1 MAKYRI
7 GVSRDLLG
15 QDGKP
20 NFDSVALR
28 ILDEDPL
35 LGWDWFGDGASP
47 ATAEDAA
54 AFDGICLGAPAMQA
68 AALGRADR
76 RLRLVARFG
85 VGVDHCDVPALTARG
100 ILLTNNPEGVRRSV
114 ASSALAFILA
124 LAHRIPT
131 LDRLVRTGRWND
143 RMNHLGTGLDGRTLG
158 LIGVGNT
165 GMELFRLIRPFGMRH
180 VAHDPFAREADVA
193 PLGVTLQDF
202 DTVMRGADFLVIA
215 CPLDDTTR
223 GLVGARALGL
233 MKSTAFLI
241 NTARGPIVD
250 EAALYR
256 VLKDR
261 RIAGAALDVFEQEPT
276 PIDNPLLTLDNV
288 ILSPHAVTYTDE
300 ALRLLAEG
308 GFKAARDFFNRR
320 IPFRVVNPELLETPD
335 LRRWFAKQGA

>member
-1 MAKYRI
+1 MATYRI

-20 NFDSVALR
+20 NFDPVALR
-28 ILDEDPL
+28 ILDDDPL
-35 LGWDWFGDGASP
+35 LDWEWFGDGAGP
-47 ATAEDAA
+47 VTADDAA
-54 AFDGICLGAPAMQA
+54 AYDGICLGAPSMPG
-68 AALGRADR
+68 AALGRGDR
-76 RLRLVARFG
+76 RLRIVARFG
-85 VGVDHCDVPALTARG
+85 VGVDHCDVPALTAQG

-131 LDRLVRTGRWND
+131 LDRLVRTGRWNE

-165 GMELFRLIRPFGMRH
+165 GKELFRLVRPFGMRH
-180 VAHDPFAREADVA
+180 VAYDPFAREAEVA
-193 PLGVTLQDF
+193 PLGVALQDF
-202 DTVMRGADFLVIA
+202 DTVMRDADFLVIA

-233 MKSTAFLI
+233 MKPGAFLI

-256 VLKDR
+256 ALKDR

-308 GFKAARDFFNRR
+308 GFKAARDFFNRQV
-320 IPFRVVNPELLETPD
+320 PFRVVNPELLETPD
-335 LRRWFAKQGA
+335 LRSWFGK

>member
-1 MAKYRI
+1 MVKYRI

-20 NFDSVALR
+20 NFDPAALK
-28 ILDEDPL
+28 ILDGEPRLD
-35 LGWDWFGDGASP
+35 WAWFGDGAGP
-47 ATAEDAA
+47 VTADEAA
-54 AFDGICLGAPAMQA
+54 EFDGICLGAPAIQG
-68 AALGRADR
+68 AALGRADQR
-76 RLRLVARFG
+76 MRIVARFG

-131 LDRLVRTGRWND
+131 LDRLVRTGRWHD

-165 GMELFRLIRPFGMRH
+165 GKELFRLVQPFGMRH
-180 VAHDPFAREADVA
+180 IACDPFARAADVA
-193 PLGVTLQDF
+193 PLGVTLQDL
-202 DTVMRGADFLVIA
+202 DTVLRSADFLVIS
-215 CPLDDTTR
+215 CPLDATTR
-223 GLVGARALGL
+223 GLVGERALGL
-233 MKSTAFLI
+233 MKPTAFLV

-256 VLKDR
+256 TLKDR
-261 RIAGAALDVFEQEPT
+261 RIAGAALDVFAQEPT

-300 ALRLLAEG
+300 GLRLLAEG
-308 GFKAARDFFNRR
+308 GFKAARAFFNRQM
-320 IPFRVVNPELLETPD
+320 PFRVVNPEVLEIAA
-335 LRRWFAKQGA
+335 LREWFGR